1 MPNVEP
7 PATAGRNIGLA
18 APRAEQGNVLF
29 AAAWMMGAL
38 ASFAAMAIAGR
49 EISRELDT
57 FQLMFFRSMIG
68 LLLVVGISGFLPGGL
83 RSFKT
88 QRFKLHVVRNL
99 FHFAGQFAWFYSIT
113 MISLAEVFALEFT
126 SPIWVAILAPLALK
140 EHMTKGRA
148 LAVFL
153 GFVGVM
159 IVLRP
164 GLAEFG
170 PGHIAMLVG
179 ALAFATSMLTT
190 KKLSATESP
199 LTILFWM
206 VVIQAPMGL
215 IGSLSHFVLPSMTTT
230 IWLFVVGLCGFSAH
244 YCIAQ
249 SFRWADATVV
259 APMDFFRLPL
269 IAVVGMLFYNEV
281 FDPFVLLGGVVIL
294 TGNYLNIRHEQ
305 KRVALAGAA
314 PVLDPTASVDGV
326 DHPPR

>member
-7 PATAGRNIGLA
+7 PATAGRNIGF
-18 APRAEQGNVLF
+18 APTSAQQGNVLF

-57 FQLMFFRSMIG
+57 VQLMFFRSVIG
-68 LLLVVGISGFLPGGL
+68 LVLVVAIGSFLPGGL
-83 RSFKT
+83 GSFKT
-88 QRFKLHVVRNL
+88 QRLKLHIVRNL
-99 FHFAGQFAWFYSIT
+99 FHFVGQFAWFYAIT

-140 EHMTKGRA
+140 ENMTKGRA
-148 LAVFL
+148 IAVIL

-170 PGHIAMLVG
+170 IGHIAMLIG
-179 ALAFATSMLTT
+179 AMAFATSMLTT

-206 VVIQAPMGL
+206 AVIQAPMGL
-215 IGSLSHFVLPSMTTT
+215 VGSLSHFVIPGLTTSL
-230 IWLFVVGLCGFSAH
+230 WLLVVGLCGFTAH
-244 YCIAQ
+244 YCITQ

-269 IAVVGMLFYNEV
+269 IAVVGMLFYNEAL
-281 FDPFVLLGGVVIL
+281 DPFVFIGGAVIL
-294 TGNYLNIRHEQ
+294 TGNYLNIRYER
-305 KRVALAGAA
+305 KRIALAGAA
-314 PVLDPTASVDGV
+314 PVLHPEASTNSV
-326 DHPPR
+326 DHPLR